1 MIKKITTI
9 AAVVLLV
16 TPAQASFLRD
26 NKETFCPVLRSV
38 AEVAMEY
45 RQSDRSVTEALQA
58 TNAMIDK
65 FYQSTSHK
73 VVASMQDLSQ
83 EYVREAYRSVVFSTR
98 SYKDQ
103 AVNQFANDKE
113 AQCFDIL
120 SRPASRR

>member
-1 MIKKITTI
+1 MIKKVTTI
-9 AAVVLLV
+9 AAVFLLV
-16 TPAQASFLRD
+16 TPAQASWLRD
-26 NKETFCPVLRSV
+26 NKDTFCPILRR
-38 AEVAMEY
+38 VAMEY
-45 RQSDRSVTEALQA
+45 RQSDRSVTEALQV

-65 FYQSTSHK
+65 FYQSTSHQ

-83 EYVREAYRSVVFSTR
+83 GYVREAYRSVVFSTR

>member
-9 AAVVLLV
+9 AAVVLMV
-16 TPAQASFLRD
+16 TPAQASWLRD

-38 AEVAMEY
+38 AEMAMEY
-45 RQSDRSVTEALQA
+45 RQSDRSVTEALQV

-65 FYQSTSHK
+65 FYQSTSHE
-73 VVASMQDLSQ
+73 VIASMQDLSQ
-83 EYVREAYRSVVFSTR
+83 GIVREAYRSFVFSTR

-113 AQCFDIL
+113 AQCFDFL